1 MEASVRSLRRIY
13 QQARSYF
20 ETKPEVVYQQSV
32 FFAPRTRTYWC
43 SDCDAVGEQST
54 YCPKCGSSALLNLGR
69 VLRDYGD
76 SIRLLT

>member
-1 MEASVRSLRRIY
+1 MTMNTLQRIY
-13 QQARSYF
+13 QHARTYF
-20 ETKPEVVYQQSV
+20 GEQPGPPVYQQSV

-43 SDCDAVGEQST
+43 SDCDAVGEQAT
-54 YCPKCGSSALLNLGR
+54 CCPHCGSSALLNLGR